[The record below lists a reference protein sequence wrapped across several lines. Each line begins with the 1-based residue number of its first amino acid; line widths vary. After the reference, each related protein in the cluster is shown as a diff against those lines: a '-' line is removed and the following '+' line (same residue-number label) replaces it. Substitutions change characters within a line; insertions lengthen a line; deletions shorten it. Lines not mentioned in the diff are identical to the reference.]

1 MPQASFKA
9 MVLEDL
15 LEEIASSSPT
25 PGGGTVGALCGALS
39 AALSAMVAS
48 LTTGKEKYK
57 DLEPRMAE
65 IVEEA
70 KDLSRRLLDLMEED
84 ARAFDAVMEA
94 YKLPKGTEE
103 EKARRKEAIERALK
117 GASKPP
123 MEVLRLSRRLVELA
137 SEVEMKGN
145 KNAITDAAAAAACA
159 RAAAEIAF
167 LNALVNASG
176 LSDETFKAEMV
187 SEGQRLLKEVEKESR
202 ETFEDVLEYLM
213 PDAE

>member
-1 MPQASFKA
+1 MSRTRFEA
-9 MVLEDL
+9 MKT
-15 LEEIASSSPT
+15 EELIKVIASPSPT

-48 LTTGKEKYK
+48 LTTGKDKYR
-57 DLEPRMAE
+57 DLEPRMRE

-70 KDLSRRLLDLMEED
+70 GNLSKRLLDLMEED

-94 YKLPKGTEE
+94 YRLPKGTEE
-103 EKARRKEAIERALK
+103 ERAKRKEAIERALR
-117 GASKPP
+117 GACEPP
-123 MEVLRLSRRLVELA
+123 MEVLRLSRKLVELA

-167 LNALVNASG
+167 LNALVNLNG
-176 LSDETFKAEMV
+176 LSDEALKSEIA
-187 SEGQRLLKEVEKESR
+187 SEGQRLLREVERESR

-213 PDAE
+213 PDGD